1 MDERLERAPVGV
13 LAVDPDG
20 TVADANEAARALLDL
35 ADDAGGGDDDD
46 GTLAEAFPRSVED
59 TLHHAFAGDGVDA
72 IAFEEFYPDLD
83 RWLAVDVEPT
93 GGDGATV
100 YVQDVTERR
109 RHEQTAERLRE
120 ARERTAAVD
129 DLLSDVLAELVDAQS
144 RAAVAE
150 TICTALGRVDRYEF
164 AWVGERAVGGSDDD
178 LTVRAAEGETGET
191 FAAVRE
197 AVADDAVETPEERAV
212 ETGELQAVSAL
223 AEDSRVPQAVR
234 QAGFA
239 DGVQSAL
246 AIPLVHGASVY
257 GVVGVYAGS
266 EGAFSERERTSFQR
280 LGEVAGFAV
289 TASRTRSLLAA
300 DAVAEV
306 TFDVGR
312 SSVLASLSAALDAE
326 VDLRGL
332 VPHDDGELLCYVSV
346 AAVDPEAV
354 RETAAGLDGVAD
366 ARVVRE
372 DGPAGA
378 VELAVVGETPLLV
391 ASSLGATVRN
401 AAFEGGSG
409 RVVAA
414 FPPDADVHRMA
425 EAVTRETAAEV
436 VAKRERKRSV
446 QTAREFRT
454 GLADRLTD
462 RQETVLRA
470 AYHAAYFESPRGST
484 AEEVADSLGIA
495 GSTLLGHLRAA
506 QRKLLDEFFESEDGG
521 GE

>member
-13 LAVDPDG
+13 LAVARDG
-20 TVADANEAARALLDL
+20 TVEDANEAARALLDL
-35 ADDAGGGDDDD
+35 ADDGDG

-59 TLHHAFAGDGVDA
+59 TLHRAFAGDGVDA
-72 IAFEEFYPDLD
+72 TAFEEFYPDLD
-83 RWLAVDVEPT
+83 RWLAVDVERT
-93 GGDGATV
+93 SGDGATV

-129 DLLSDVLAELVDAQS
+129 DLLSDVLAELVGASS
-144 RAAVAE
+144 RVEVAE
-150 TICTALGRVDRYEF
+150 TICAALGGTDRYEF
-164 AWVGERAVGGSDDD
+164 AWVGERAVGAGGGDE
-178 LTVRAAEGETGET
+178 LTVRAAEGKTGDT
-191 FAAVRE
+191 MAAVRE

-212 ETGELQAVSAL
+212 ETGEPQAVSAL

-246 AIPLVHGASVY
+246 VIPLVHGASVY

-300 DAVAEV
+300 DAVTEV

-312 SSVLASLSAALDAE
+312 GSVLASLSAALDAE

-354 RETAAGLDGVAD
+354 REPAVELDGVAD

-372 DGPAGA
+372 DAPAGA

-391 ASSLGATVRN
+391 ASSLGATVRD

-425 EAVTRETAAEV
+425 ETVTRETDAEV
-436 VAKRERKRSV
+436 VAKRERERSV

-506 QRKLLDEFFESEDGG
+506 QRKLLDEFFEGQDEGSE
-521 GE
+521 